1 MRYFHMAVSEPSP
14 GVPQFMDAGYVD
26 GNLISRYDSETG
38 RTVPRADWMA
48 DNLDQQ
54 HWDGET
60 QIGQRNQQV
69 YRINLDTLR
78 DRYNQSGRAQTRQ
91 RMYGCDILEDGS
103 TRGYYQNA
111 YDGRDFIAFDLDT
124 MTFIAADA
132 AAEIT
137 KRKWEE
143 DGSEAEQW
151 KHYLKNTCVEWLRK
165 YVSYGQA
172 VLERKGEGETGTLGT
187 GCCACVCRLSP
198 PPPPQSPPWSE
209 SAVLWGPPKLGG
221 HGRKKKGYN
230 PPSGEYRRQV
240 RLQLLPSAGVFLRFG
255 FLAAAGISRSPV
267 LPMLPLFKS
276 LGTYGRD
283 RVSSLVL
290 TAPSCSISGCSVAVA
305 PGPAPGTCTVPV
317 ASTGLA
323 AHGCFSL
330 TGMDSGVGSSATGM
344 VWDQGGWTGLPH
356 LFVLH
361 CGTRSQSK
369 SGCWRG
375 TPRPP
380 EQQAGDRQVALG
392 DAVSSSH
399 PCRAQRLTAPRGAST
414 RYDVAPCSLTG
425 WTQRGAGGG

>member
-1 MRYFHMAVSEPSP
+1 MGPLTPVCPQPHGFHSLRYFHMAVSEPSP

-172 VLERKGEGETGTLGT
+172 VLERKE
-187 GCCACVCRLSP
+187 P
-198 PPPPQSPPWSE
+198 PM
-209 SAVLWGPPKLGG
+209 V
-221 HGRKKKGYN
+221 RV
-230 PPSGEYRRQV
+230 SGKEV

>member
-1 MRYFHMAVSEPSP
+1 MGPLTPVCPQPHGFHSLRYFHMAVSEPSP

-187 GCCACVCRLSP
+187 GCCA
-198 PPPPQSPPWSE
+198 
-209 SAVLWGPPKLGG
+209 
-221 HGRKKKGYN
+221 
-230 PPSGEYRRQV
+230 
-240 RLQLLPSAGVFLRFG
+240 AGVFLRFG